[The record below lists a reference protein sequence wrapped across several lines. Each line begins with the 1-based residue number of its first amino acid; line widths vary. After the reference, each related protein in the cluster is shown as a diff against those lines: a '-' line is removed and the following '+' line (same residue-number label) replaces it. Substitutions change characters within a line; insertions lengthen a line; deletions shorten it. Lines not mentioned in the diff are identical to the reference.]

1 MGLLEMIREFN
12 ELLDEKDGLE
22 EATKRNNEAI
32 SAKTKEIAEQMI
44 DDDVPSISVGGY
56 KFFLQNKTMYSK
68 KSEEALMEAGLDF
81 LVVLREQGLGDII
94 QETVNSRTLQSTIK
108 NLVEETGSLPEE
120 LAEVL
125 SVYDTYEISRRK
137 ETNKTAN
144 KVKKA
149 KKGN

>member
-12 ELLDEKDGLE
+12 ELLDEKDGLK

-68 KSEEALMEAGLDF
+68 KIRRGADGSRSGLPGC
-81 LVVLREQGLGDII
+81 LK
-94 QETVNSRTLQSTIK
+94 RT
-108 NLVEETGSLPEE
+108 G
-120 LAEVL
+120 A
-125 SVYDTYEISRRK
+125 R
-137 ETNKTAN
+137 
-144 KVKKA
+144 
-149 KKGN
+149 

>member
-12 ELLDEKDGLE
+12 ELLDEKDGLK
-22 EATKRNNEAI
+22 EAPKRNNEAI

>member
-12 ELLDEKDGLE
+12 ELLDEKDGLK

-94 QETVNSRTLQSTIK
+94 QETVNPRTLQSTVK
-108 NLVEETGSLPEE
+108 NLVEEIGSLPED

-125 SVYDTYEISRRK
+125 NVYDTYEIGRRK
-137 ETNKTAN
+137 ESNKAA
-144 KVKKA
+144 KKA
-149 KKGN
+149 KGGN

>member
-12 ELLDEKDGLE
+12 ELLDEKDGLK

-32 SAKTKEIAEQMI
+32 SAKTKEMI

>member
-12 ELLDEKDGLE
+12 ELLDEKDGLK

-32 SAKTKEIAEQMI
+32 SVKTKEIAEQMI